1 MAIKPCAMA
10 LALFQAPLPLL
21 LLQDKS
27 TISSAVVRLAM
38 HPQDSGVAPDAA
50 ASIAVSTGGLG
61 Q

>member
-10 LALFQAPLPLL
+10 LALFQAPLPL